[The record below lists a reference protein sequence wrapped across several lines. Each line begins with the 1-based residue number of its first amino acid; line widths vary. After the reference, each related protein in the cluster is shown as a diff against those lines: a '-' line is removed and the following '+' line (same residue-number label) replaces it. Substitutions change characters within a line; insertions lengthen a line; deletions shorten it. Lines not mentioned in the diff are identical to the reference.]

1 MDTNQSLS
9 GWKKDGMIPG
19 FIEGLE
25 KLSFGDKAILF
36 IPSLSLRCWW
46 CGRCNSSNTFSK

>member
-1 MDTNQSLS
+1 
-9 GWKKDGMIPG
+9 MIPG

-36 IPSLSLRCWW
+36 IPSLSLWRRW
-46 CGRCNSSNTFSK
+46 CGRCNSPNTNIVFEIELLEAAPQ